1 MSIEIRPHHERGC
14 ADFGWLQSL
23 HSFSFGSYYDAKHMG
38 FSALRVIND
47 DRVAAGAGFETH
59 SHKDM
64 EIISYVLDGEIAH
77 KDSQGNVT
85 QLPAGEF
92 QLMSAGSG
100 IAHSEFNPLQQPLH
114 FLQIWIKPNVLG
126 QKPGYQQKHFGDAS
140 GFTLVASPDGAQ
152 GSLVIKQDARIFQ
165 VLLGPEEINSIE
177 TTAQRHY
184 YLHLIEGELSLDGV
198 DLKAGDGAKV
208 ALQDQVKII
217 TKNQAVRA
225 LWFDLP

>member
-1 MSIEIRPHHERGC
+1 MSIEIRPSQERGK

-38 FSALRVIND
+38 YSALRVIND
-47 DRVAAGAGFETH
+47 DRVAPGAGFETH

-64 EIISYVLDGEIAH
+64 EILSYVLHGEIAH
-77 KDSQGNVT
+77 KDNQGNIT

-100 IAHSEFNPLQQPLH
+100 IAHSEFNPLQRPLH

-126 QKPGYQQKHFGDAS
+126 QQPSYQQKNFGDAP
-140 GFTLVASPDGAQ
+140 GFTLVASPDGTH
-152 GSLVIKQDARIFQ
+152 GSLVIKQNARIFQ
-165 VLLGPEEINSIE
+165 VLLEPGEINSVT
-177 TTAQRHY
+177 TTAERHY
-184 YLHLIEGELSLDGV
+184 YLHLIEGNLSLDGV
-198 DLKAGDGAKV
+198 ALTPGDGAKISH
-208 ALQDQVKII
+208 QERVKIVS
-217 TKNQAVRA
+217 NHQAVRA